1 MTTEA
6 MTKQDARAGNTDA
19 AAGYRTVL
27 SVAAAL
33 VLGWFMTVSQARAAT
48 VELELILAV
57 DSSFSVDR
65 EDFDLQMTGLA
76 RAFRDP
82 RVIAAIRA
90 SGGHGI
96 AVCLVQWADNW
107 GQVMALGW
115 TAVRDADQA
124 RALARRLERTPRL
137 VVGASTSI
145 AGALRFAIPQFEGN
159 GFEGRRKVIDISG
172 DGPHNQSTGPARQRK
187 LALASGITINGLAIL
202 DEARALDRYYIDHV
216 IGGSGAFVMTAD
228 SYQDFASAIV
238 HKLIREISAVP
249 VALPLRPR
257 PGPDLA
263 RCEACAA
270 RP

>member
-1 MTTEA
+1 MPP
-6 MTKQDARAGNTDA
+6 QHARACDPDTT
-19 AAGYRTVL
+19 AGYRTVL

-33 VLGWFMTVSQARAAT
+33 VFGWFMAVCQARAAT

-57 DSSFSVDR
+57 DSSFSVDKK
-65 EDFDLQMTGLA
+65 DFDLQMTGLA

-107 GQVMALGW
+107 GQVLALEW

-124 RALARRLERTPRL
+124 AALAHRLERTPRL
-137 VVGASTSI
+137 LVGASTSI
-145 AGALRFAIPQFEGN
+145 TGALKFAIRQFEGN

-172 DGPHNQSTGPARQRK
+172 DGPHNQSTGPAKQRN
-187 LALASGITINGLAIL
+187 LAVASGITINGLAIL
-202 DEARALDRYYIDHV
+202 DEARELDRYYIDHV

-228 SYQDFASAIV
+228 SYQDFAAAIV
-238 HKLIREISAVP
+238 RKLIREISAVP
-249 VALPLRPR
+249 VAVPLRPR

-263 RCEACAA
+263 RCEACLDG
-270 RP
+270 P

>member
-1 MTTEA
+1 MPPRH
-6 MTKQDARAGNTDA
+6 ARACDTDA
-19 AAGYRTVL
+19 TAGYRTVL

-33 VLGWFMTVSQARAAT
+33 ILGWFMAVCQARAAT

-57 DSSFSVDR
+57 DSSVSVDR

-107 GQVMALGW
+107 GQVLAVEW
-115 TAVRDADQA
+115 TAVRDAGQA
-124 RALARRLERTPRL
+124 AALAHRLERTPRL
-137 VVGASTSI
+137 LVGASTSI
-145 AGALRFAIPQFEGN
+145 TGALKFAMRQFEGN

-172 DGPHNQSTGPARQRK
+172 DGPHNQSTGPAKQRN
-187 LALASGITINGLAIL
+187 LAVASGITINGLVIL
-202 DEARALDRYYIDHV
+202 DEARELDRYYIDHV

-238 HKLIREISAVP
+238 RKLIREISAVP
-249 VALPLRPR
+249 LAVPLRPR

-263 RCEACAA
+263 RCEACLDG
-270 RP
+270 P

>member
-1 MTTEA
+1 MPP
-6 MTKQDARAGNTDA
+6 QHARACDPDTT
-19 AAGYRTVL
+19 AGYRTVL

-33 VLGWFMTVSQARAAT
+33 VLGWFMAVCQARAAT

-65 EDFDLQMTGLA
+65 KDFDLQMTGLA

-107 GQVMALGW
+107 GQVLAVEW
-115 TAVRDADQA
+115 TAVRDAGQA
-124 RALARRLERTPRL
+124 TALAHRLERTPRL
-137 VVGASTSI
+137 LVGASTSI
-145 AGALRFAIPQFEGN
+145 TGALKFAMRQFEGN

-172 DGPHNQSTGPARQRK
+172 DGPHNQSTGPAKQRN
-187 LALASGITINGLAIL
+187 LAVASGITINGLAIL
-202 DEARALDRYYIDHV
+202 DEARELDRYYIDHV

-228 SYQDFASAIV
+228 SYQDFAAAIV

-249 VALPLRPR
+249 VAVPLRPP

-263 RCEACAA
+263 RCEACLDG
-270 RP
+270 P